1 MARLAWFFGIGLIVS
16 LWHCANPIA
25 PTGGPKDEDPPKID
39 STRSTPNYQTNF
51 TKQPIT
57 LTFDEWLKL
66 DKPNQIVVSP
76 PMRKKPTFTQRGK
89 SIHIEWPEEENLLDS
104 VTYTINFGDA
114 IKDITEGNTLKDYRF
129 VFATGPVLDSGRVE
143 ATITDALTL
152 QPLEN
157 ITVMLYVNTDDSIVY
172 KEPPYYFAKTDK
184 QGHCIIENIR
194 PGKFKVFALEDG
206 NQNYLFDNVNEK
218 VGFQDSIIAVN
229 DTVISR
235 IHLKVFQQLLPYKVV
250 RRRLYQNLAQL
261 TFNRSPR
268 DLYLESEY
276 QPPVIEQELD
286 TLRFWLDDSVPNPWT
301 FYLTDSVAF
310 RDTSVLYRDST
321 SLFEMALKIEGS
333 ENTTGL
339 PAATPWKIKFNQPI
353 LHIDTNLIQVFT
365 DDTLALPVHAAWDI
379 DSTAPG
385 TLTGMFGW
393 KPDTKYRAQ
402 LLPGAIEG
410 WTSSQKDTIGPK
422 LRTAKTEDLA
432 NLVIQT
438 DSLSPQM
445 HYVVQLL
452 SKETVIKESMIFGV
466 RAQEINWKG
475 LKPAE
480 YELRIIAD
488 ENANGVWDPGDYLKH
503 RAPEK
508 VQIQPIQNLRANWDL
523 EIRFNWKSS
532 GI

>member
-1 MARLAWFFGIGLIVS
+1 MSRLAWIIGIGLLLC

-25 PTGGPKDEDPPKID
+25 PTGGPKDEDPPRID

-89 SIHIEWPEEENLLDS
+89 SIHIEWPEEENLIDS

-152 QPLEN
+152 LPLEN

-194 PGKFKVFALEDG
+194 PGRFKVFALEDG

-218 VGFQDSIIAVN
+218 IGFQDSTIFVT
-229 DTVISR
+229 DTSMTS
-235 IHLKVFQQLLPYKVV
+235 IHLKVFQELLPYKAV

-268 DLYLESEY
+268 DLHLESSY
-276 QPPVIEQELD
+276 QPPVMEQDLD
-286 TLRFWLDDSVPNPWT
+286 TLRLWLDNSVPDPWT
-301 FYLTDSVAF
+301 FYLTDSVNF
-310 RDTSVLYRDST
+310 RDTLVLYQDST
-321 SLFEMALKIEGS
+321 SRYELPVKLEGS
-333 ENTTGL
+333 ANTTGQT
-339 PAATPWKIKFNQPI
+339 AAAPWEIQFNQPI
-353 LHIDTNLIQVFT
+353 QMIDTALIQVQV
-365 DDTLALPVHAAWDI
+365 DDSLA
-379 DSTAPG
+379 TAINVSWNVDTATPG
-385 TLTGMFGW
+385 VLVGTFGW

-402 LLPGAIEG
+402 LLPGAIQG
-410 WTSSQKDTIGPK
+410 WIRLQEDTIQLN

-432 NLVIQT
+432 NLVIQA
-438 DSLSPQM
+438 DSLDPLT
-445 HYVVQLL
+445 HYLVQLM
-452 SKETVIKESMIFGV
+452 SKDNIIKQGKVYGV
-466 RAQEINWKG
+466 PTQEITWRG

-480 YELRIIAD
+480 YDLRIIAD

-503 RAPEK
+503 RASEP

-532 GI
+532 GL